1 MLHSGVGARDGPP
14 RLPLLEDGEER
25 LHLLALDDVLVEG
38 ARDVL
43 GEVVQD
49 DNRILEFY
57 SYSHVSDLS
66 QGKQRLYWSSLKKIR
81 FE

>member
-14 RLPLLEDGEER
+14 RLPLLENGEER
-25 LHLLALDDVLVEG
+25 LHFVALDDVLVEG

-49 DNRILEFY
+49 DDGILGCY
-57 SYSHVSDLS
+57 SVVS
-66 QGKQRLYWSSLKKIR
+66 
-81 FE
+81 